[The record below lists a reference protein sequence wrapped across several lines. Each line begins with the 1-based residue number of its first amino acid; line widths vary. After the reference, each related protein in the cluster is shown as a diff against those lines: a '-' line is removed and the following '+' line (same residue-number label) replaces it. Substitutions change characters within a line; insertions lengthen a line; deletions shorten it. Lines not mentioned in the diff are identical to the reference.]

1 MAAVCLL
8 AVSEPRCGVCQSVV
22 VLSSAD
28 HKDSSELST
37 RRRPYIELCGGKG
50 AGGWGWGWVCSVRE
64 VVVEASLQDGCV
76 EWGGDGGAPVA
87 NGFLRLV

>member
-1 MAAVCLL
+1 MTAVCWL

-50 AGGWGWGWVCSVRE
+50 GGGGVCSVRE
-64 VVVEASLQDGCV
+64 VAVEASLQDGRV

-87 NGFLRLV
+87 SGFLRLV

>member
-1 MAAVCLL
+1 MAAACWL
-8 AVSEPRCGVCQSVV
+8 AVSEPRCGVYQSVV

-37 RRRPYIELCGGKG
+37 RRRPYIELWGGKG
-50 AGGWGWGWVCSVRE
+50 GGVCSVRE

-87 NGFLRLV
+87 SGFLRLV